1 MAATSNSQQQQR
13 APVTSGA
20 TGANGAAAT
29 AAEHHHNKLIRVGYY
44 ELDKTIGKG
53 NFAVV
58 KMATHVVTRS
68 KVAIK
73 IIDKTKL
80 NEENLAKVCRE
91 VLIMKRLRHPHII
104 RLYQVME
111 TDKSIYLVTE
121 YAPGGEIFDHL
132 VRNGRMTETE
142 AKRVFRQIVYAVRY
156 LHKRNVVHRDLK
168 AENLLLDA
176 DNNIKLADFG
186 FSNEFKPGVLLS
198 TWCGSPPYAAPEI
211 FEGRQYDGPS
221 ADVWSLGVVLY
232 VLVCGVLPFDG
243 PTMQQLRSVVISG
256 KFRIPFFMTA
266 ECERLIRHMLVVEPE
281 RRLSIPQIL
290 NHPWMGGDGIEAME
304 SDCEENSLNTIVNPP
319 LNELVIK
326 TMLQLPELDVDTL
339 LESVQG
345 NAFNHVSA
353 IYNLLVDQLE
363 NAVSASVPSIQPLP
377 TGYVPDDAQQLEKF
391 GESEGGEAE
400 ERSGLQLP
408 VGTPYHATRRHT
420 VGPGDT
426 AHQPPGVAY
435 PYSGYPQG
443 YALLPSSSGA
453 ADPHLL
459 PQTNLALNLPLVQ
472 NQPPQNFQIKD
483 QHLLKPPTA
492 MGATSSFGRRA
503 SDGGANLH
511 GYYQQHHGSNNG
523 DENSWSQ
530 PGSREQLQ
538 PPGSPALS
546 PGSATSGGDSSLA
559 SSSSSG
565 SDRRRRSGLTT
576 VMQRPVLNP
585 EVVVEVEKRMN
596 RCYLPPRLLPNH
608 LKGAGGSSAI
618 PHHRKTSI
626 YPANTGSRE
635 SYKEPSAHVTQA
647 ERYSPVRRASEGSA
661 LQGPAI
667 QALQQEYQQLQ
678 RLASPSPSHSPASIP
693 GSPVHE
699 RGVAAIT
706 QGLSGL
712 TTAAVQGS
720 IVHGTPTQQPTTPL
734 DLSPMRHHRSPA
746 TTPVNY
752 SPSNSP
758 ALDMIQEEHHVDLTR
773 MPPQISVTDVLG
785 GQTTLVQGCT
795 PSPSPSPDSLEELLP
810 TYGCSQLPSFIISE
824 PCDPHGP
831 SITRGIG
838 RPSAATASVPPSI
851 NNPNYSSSSNS
862 HASELDVT
870 LPDESSR
877 LKPEAILG
885 WLRQIIDAHASPK
898 GGVIFSKPVDTSEG
912 GQYEHGLSVEYP
924 GAGVQIELRV
934 YESDHKEA
942 KGIKMRRISGDQL
955 QYSQLCQQLISSIT
969 V

>member
-1 MAATSNSQQQQR
+1 MASASSTAGNQPQQQQQF
-13 APVTSGA
+13 PV
-20 TGANGAAAT
+20 
-29 AAEHHHNKLIRVGYY
+29 NKLIRVGYY
-44 ELDKTIGKG
+44 ELEKTIGKG

-58 KMATHVVTRS
+58 KMATHVVTKS

-80 NEENLAKVCRE
+80 NEENLAKIFRE
-91 VLIMKRLRHPHII
+91 VHIMKRLRHPHII

-111 TDKSIYLVTE
+111 TEKMIYLVTE

-132 VRNGRMTETE
+132 VRNGRMVEPE
-142 AKRVFRQIVYAVRY
+142 ARRIFRQIVQAVRY
-156 LHKRNVVHRDLK
+156 LHQQRVVHRDLK

-186 FSNEFKPGVLLS
+186 FSNEFKPGVPLS

-211 FEGRQYDGPS
+211 FEGRQYDGPR

-243 PTMQQLRSVVISG
+243 PTMQSLRSVVISG
-256 KFRIPFFMTA
+256 KFRIPFFMSA
-266 ECERLIRHMLVVEPE
+266 ECEWLIRHMLVVEPE
-281 RRLSIPQIL
+281 RRLSISQIL
-290 NHPWMGGDGIEAME
+290 SHQWMFGEGGQPTEAE
-304 SDCEENSLNTIVNPP
+304 SESISPNGDSLVPQQ
-319 LNELVIK
+319 LNQLVIES
-326 TMLQLPELDVDTL
+326 MLKLPGLDIDTL
-339 LESVQG
+339 LQAVQG

-353 IYNLLVDQLE
+353 IYNLLCDQLE
-363 NAVSASVPSIQPLP
+363 NAVTSVPSIQNVPG
-377 TGYVPDDAQQLEKF
+377 GYVPDDAHQLEKF
-391 GESEGGEAE
+391 GETEGVEME

-408 VGTPYHATRRHT
+408 IGTPYHATRRHT

-426 AHQPPGVAY
+426 AHQPANAAY
-435 PYSGYPQG
+435 PCGYPMG
-443 YALLPSSSGA
+443 YAPL
-453 ADPHLL
+453 HLL
-459 PQTNLALNLPLVQ
+459 PNLQLNADPQLLPHTNLALNLPLVQ

-483 QHLLKPPTA
+483 QHLLKPPSA

-511 GYYQQHHGSNNG
+511 VFYQQQHGSNSG
-523 DENSWSQ
+523 EEGSWSQ
-530 PGSREQLQ
+530 PGSREHLQ

-546 PGSATSGGDSSLA
+546 PCSPSLSSGTNGGDSSA
-559 SSSSSG
+559 GSSSSSG

-608 LKGAGGSSAI
+608 LKGAGGPTM

-626 YPANTGSRE
+626 YPTSTAGPRD
-635 SYKEPSAHVTQA
+635 SYKEPSVHVTNA
-647 ERYSPVRRASEGSA
+647 ERYSPVRRASEGSGP
-661 LQGPAI
+661 QGPNI

-678 RLASPSPSHSPASIP
+678 KLASPLHSPASIP

-699 RGVAAIT
+699 RGIAAIT

-712 TTAAVQGS
+712 STAPVQGS
-720 IVHGTPTQQPTTPL
+720 IVHGTPTQQSATPL
-734 DLSPMRHHRSPA
+734 DLSPLRHHRSPA
-746 TTPVNY
+746 TTPVSY

-758 ALDMIQEEHHVDLTR
+758 ALDMIQEEHPVDVLR
-773 MPPQISVTDVLG
+773 VPPPPQISVTDVLG
-785 GQTTLVQGCT
+785 GQVTLVGCS
-795 PSPSPSPDSLEELLP
+795 PSPSPSPDSLEDILP
-810 TYGCSQLPSFIISE
+810 HYSPLPSFIISE
-824 PCDPHGP
+824 PCDPLRP

-838 RPSAATASVPPSI
+838 RPLSGTPVPT
-851 NNPNYSSSSNS
+851 
-862 HASELDVT
+862 EVEVT
-870 LPDESSR
+870 LSDESSR
-877 LKPEAILG
+877 LNSEAILG
-885 WLRQIIDAHASPK
+885 RVKQIIDARAPPK
-898 GGVIFSKPVDTSEG
+898 GFIFSRQEMDGS
-912 GQYEHGLSVEYP
+912 GLSLEYP
-924 GAGVQIELRV
+924 GGVQIELRV
-934 YESDHKEA
+934 CESEEKES

-955 QYSQLCQQLISSIT
+955 QYSQLCQQLISCIT